1 MIDFEQRKK
10 DLQELVNK
18 SWQEKVG
25 LTISKLMEFY
35 VRTDGNC
42 YLSCSGGA
50 DSVVLLDICRKVEQL
65 NKGWKFKVVF
75 DDTGLEEPTVRE
87 KALSIEDVCVV
98 RPEISFLQVLTQYG
112 YPVVSKEVSECVA
125 NSRKHL
131 VGGGTTD
138 TTKNCLDLENLPQR
152 VQKILGVLPNQRGIP
167 NASRFN
173 CVKYKSLINAPFRI
187 SNECCNIM
195 KKRPLKHLQEFPI
208 VATMTEES
216 ANRTTAWLK
225 TGCNSF
231 DKKIMSRPMSFWT
244 KQDVLNYIRYY
255 NLDIAKC
262 YGEVIDV
269 DDNNVPTLQGCG
281 SKLMFSG
288 CQRTGCIFCM
298 FGCHLDTLKGGIN
311 RFALLKQTQPQ
322 LFDYCMKGGKFD
334 NDGLWIPHNGL
345 GMAFVIEWLNR
356 NLKKGKRKFIEG
368 VDLTDY
374 KKQIENA
381 FNELEKIENTRK
393 KWLKEMQGNE

>member
-1 MIDFEQRKK
+1 
-10 DLQELVNK
+10 
-18 SWQEKVG
+18 
-25 LTISKLMEFY
+25 
-35 VRTDGNC
+35 
-42 YLSCSGGA
+42 
-50 DSVVLLDICRKVEQL
+50 
-65 NKGWKFKVVF
+65 
-75 DDTGLEEPTVRE
+75 
-87 KALSIEDVCVV
+87 
-98 RPEISFLQVLTQYG
+98 
-112 YPVVSKEVSECVA
+112 
-125 NSRKHL
+125 
-131 VGGGTTD
+131 
-138 TTKNCLDLENLPQR
+138 
-152 VQKILGVLPNQRGIP
+152 
-167 NASRFN
+167 
-173 CVKYKSLINAPFRI
+173 
-187 SNECCNIM
+187 M

-216 ANRTTAWLK
+216 ANRKTAWYK

-269 DDNNVPTLQGCG
+269 DVNNVPTFQGFG

-322 LFDYCMKGGKFD
+322 LFDYCMRGGKFD

-368 VDLTDY
+368 VDLSKY
-374 KKQIENA
+374 QQQIDSA
-381 FNELEKIENTRK
+381 FAELDKIENTRK
-393 KWLKEMQGNE
+393 KWL

>member
-1 MIDFEQRKK
+1 MIDFKQRKK

-50 DSVVLLDICRKVEQL
+50 DSIVLLDICKKVEQL

-87 KALSIEDVCVV
+87 KALSIKDVCVV
-98 RPEISFLQVLTQYG
+98 RPETSFLQVLTQYG
-112 YPVVSKEVSECVA
+112 YPIISKEVSECVVQA
-125 NSRKHL
+125 RRCLEQQNRRYIYRLEKL
-131 VGGGTTD
+131 LGTAKQKD
-138 TTKNCLDLENLPQR
+138 GSKNLYNKD
-152 VQKILGVLPNQRGIP
+152 
-167 NASRFN
+167 
-173 CVKYKSLINAPFRI
+173 KYKCLLNAPFRI

-195 KKRPLKHLQEFPI
+195 KKRPLKHLKEFPI

-262 YGEVIDV
+262 YGEVIPV
-269 DDNNVPTLQGCG
+269 DKDN
-281 SKLMFSG
+281 KLTFEETKDHYMFSG
-288 CQRTGCIFCM
+288 VQRTG
-298 FGCHLDTLKGGIN
+298 
-311 RFALLKQTQPQ
+311 
-322 LFDYCMKGGKFD
+322 
-334 NDGLWIPHNGL
+334 
-345 GMAFVIEWLNR
+345 
-356 NLKKGKRKFIEG
+356 
-368 VDLTDY
+368 
-374 KKQIENA
+374 
-381 FNELEKIENTRK
+381 
-393 KWLKEMQGNE
+393 